1 MSARSAR
8 TCSWFA
14 LSLLFAQPKTLTQAL
29 ILTALT
35 SESGVVRNN
44 NWPEQ
49 LYVREAR
56 RLIGDEVFTQ
66 NDVLAMRTYS
76 ATNESAGMGS
86 YNCEHRCCCCCCQPL
101 AWSLDGLAAA
111 AGACSRRALLA
122 PRPLPPR
129 ARAFTTTVRRQQ
141 PRAELAG
148 TGRLPHADQGR
159 SAADLS
165 AEAEQLVRLDR
176 RRSES
181 PRYRCHLGC
190 VILGFSDIVA
200 LAISLL

>member
-1 MSARSAR
+1 MSVRSTR

-29 ILTALT
+29 ILTACQI
-35 SESGVVRNN
+35 SESGVLRNN

-86 YNCEHRCCCCCCQPL
+86 YNCEHRCCCCCC
-101 AWSLDGLAAA
+101 
-111 AGACSRRALLA
+111 C
-122 PRPLPPR
+122 
-129 ARAFTTTVRRQQ
+129 
-141 PRAELAG
+141 
-148 TGRLPHADQGR
+148 
-159 SAADLS
+159 
-165 AEAEQLVRLDR
+165 
-176 RRSES
+176 
-181 PRYRCHLGC
+181 CC
-190 VILGFSDIVA
+190 C
-200 LAISLL
+200 

>member
-1 MSARSAR
+1 M
-8 TCSWFA
+8 T
-14 LSLLFAQPKTLTQAL
+14 
-29 ILTALT
+29 
-35 SESGVVRNN
+35 RNN

-56 RLIGDEVFTQ
+56 RLIGDVVFTQ

-86 YNCEHRCCCCCCQPL
+86 YNCEHCCRSRTAVML
-101 AWSLDGLAAA
+101 ALPLDGLAAA
-111 AGACSRRALLA
+111 AGGTCSRRALLA

-129 ARAFTTTVRRQQ
+129 ARAYTTTVRRQQ

-148 TGRLPHADQGR
+148 TQRLSHADQGR

-190 VILGFSDIVA
+190 ILLKMA
-200 LAISLL
+200 AISLRTGIRRAADRDVRAAVQHGECIVTT